1 MPRAAT
7 IIDDDDD
14 DGGSSYDAPVD
25 ITNGLAGRSDGP
37 RGTDSRPSGREL
49 QSEPAVEYEI
59 VEADDNLQPI
69 QRRQANDDQP
79 EPQQREAPLDDDE
92 GDGTYV
98 DRQNREQQP
107 QHQRLGAREQRE
119 RRRRGRERT
128 LQENAQLRAQL
139 EEVQNRLAAVEP
151 RLNEFDQSRVQQQI
165 VDLDRQRQA
174 LLDNAD
180 RELGRFIEATQAA
193 DTATA
198 QTALKNQ
205 QAAIMQASR
214 LEVQRN
220 MLADGNPLGRDGAQ
234 IMGLRRPEPQQTQ
247 APQAPRPWPIEAQRN
262 AERFRQEH
270 DWLNY
275 KMQRA
280 PNGQVVP
287 VPNDMDT
294 RVMSQID
301 AAIMEGGFDP
311 RYDEYWQELE
321 DRARQY
327 LPHRFAPAPRRS
339 VAETQR
345 GDGRNPPA
353 PQARPERRG
362 PPVAG
367 GTDRTPPPAAGKQRV
382 YLNEGRKSA
391 MILAGALGRDGRTI
405 ENPEK
410 YQRLMRSYA
419 KYDNDPANAANR

>member
-1 MPRAAT
+1 MPRAAA
-7 IIDDDDD
+7 IIDED
-14 DGGSSYDAPVD
+14 DGDDGSSYETSTD

-37 RGTDSRPSGREL
+37 RGTDSRPAGREAPRE
-49 QSEPAVEYEI
+49 SDVEYEI
-59 VEADDNLQPI
+59 VDADDSLQPI

-79 EPQQREAPLDDDE
+79 APPQQREAPLDEDD

-98 DRQNREQQP
+98 DRQNREQP
-107 QHQRLGAREQRE
+107 QHQRLSARDQRE

-139 EEVQNRLAAVEP
+139 EEVQSRLAAVEP
-151 RLNEFDQSRVQQQI
+151 RLNEFDQSRVQQQ
-165 VDLDRQRQA
+165 VANLDRERQT
-174 LLDNAD
+174 LLEQAD
-180 RELGRFIEATQAA
+180 RELARFIEATQAA

-198 QTALKNQ
+198 QSALKAQ
-205 QAAIMQASR
+205 QTAIMQASR

-234 IMGLRRPEPQQTQ
+234 IPGMRRPEPQQAQ
-247 APQAPRPWPIEAQRN
+247 APQGPRPLPAAAQQK
-262 AERFRQEH
+262 AERFREEH

-275 KMQRA
+275 KPQRM
-280 PNGQVVP
+280 PNGQVIH

-301 AAIMEGGFDP
+301 AAIMEEGFDP

-327 LPHRFAPAPRRS
+327 LPHRFTPAQRRP
-339 VAETQR
+339 AEETQR

-367 GTDRTPPPAAGKQRV
+367 GTDRAPPPAGGKQRV

-391 MILAGALGRDGRTI
+391 LILAGALGQDGRTI

-410 YQRLMRSYA
+410 YQRLMKSYA
-419 KYDNDPANAANR
+419 KYDSDPANAARR